1 MTARSPTARST
12 GEIVRQR
19 LIDALDARWAATVT
33 LIEAP
38 AGFGKSVALA
48 QAVSSNAEDPVGVD
62 VVIECRRFHAEAT
75 ELATAISDALDAVV
89 PGTRGAVRTAGGAPI
104 DRVLAAV
111 AARLPTVVTLIL
123 DDTHHLRA
131 SEGAVDLLAR
141 LVREMPSNLR
151 LVLAG
156 RSLPPLPLAR
166 AEAAGRVVRIGSAD
180 LVFTGDELGT
190 VADRLGALRS
200 ALTDIGGWPALT
212 RLAIAAGTVGP
223 IDFLLEE
230 IVDELDAEHRRAL
243 AAIVMGRGLSVE
255 DLKAV
260 ADGGALRHVLATVP
274 LVDARDGA
282 GRDATGAAT
291 TTAHDLWA
299 EALDRI
305 VGPTERGA
313 IAVGLGELLLAR
325 GAYREAAELGAEHR
339 SWTTTRRA
347 LLGLAMGGES
357 FPSATRLVQLRERIT
372 GHDQEPE
379 VVLLDALIARLGNDP
394 TRGRAL
400 AEQALEQFLPTG
412 EVAAIAAAGFEVG
425 LAAWLTGDLGR
436 VLEIYELAR
445 TVTARGNAS
454 LVPLMRVVEAVVA
467 DLRGDAARAV
477 SLLAE
482 VDLGAIPPSLAVYV
496 LSERISKLQLIGR
509 PAEALSLIRQ
519 ARQHLL
525 DPRLPFTVALAHWM
539 AGDPRPVVT
548 PWRRLRHQR
557 VGHNQTDFLGWV
569 YSSHIDAGLG
579 IEEPAEQPP
588 YPIER
593 SREQAFL
600 ALTTAVRAVTA
611 GDEAAAARAIEAL
624 AVTPGFDDPLCR
636 GELRRLPAVAWM
648 LSEPARRA
656 IGDGAHEGGDP
667 RLAPARL
674 LADLRRGGDR
684 TAGPDGPGT
693 DWAAGID
700 GPGTDW
706 AAGIDRSVLDAGRL
720 LTALPLRW
728 TAELLARLADV
739 AVRSPTD
746 RELAER
752 VVATAERIDGLTDG
766 RLRRLLGLPAFSSLG
781 GAEALGARLA
791 PGPGPVR
798 LHVFGTVAISHWW
811 NDDGPGPVSR
821 SRVRQLLGLLV
832 LRDPIGV
839 DELTDLLWPDM
850 TPEDARSNL
859 AASLRLAR
867 AVVDAT
873 DGDGR
878 RRPVEESLIVRDR
891 STVRLRRAD
900 MSCDLWDVL
909 ALVERLERNP
919 PRPGAPADA
928 DTTRSDRPASTA
940 PGPAGGSADEL
951 LTLGL
956 GALLTDLDDV
966 VGVRSDI
973 EAARGR
979 IRRAATDLADRHLAA
994 GRPTQSLHMTTRVLD
1009 GDPYDERAHTTR
1021 IHAAADLR
1029 DTDAVRLAV
1038 AAAGAALA
1046 DLGVTAPRPLAMALR
1061 RAASILGRDRPSGHQ
1076 GP

>member
-75 ELATAISDALDAVV
+75 ELATAISDALDAIV
-89 PGTRGAVRTAGGAPI
+89 PGTRGPVRTAGGAPI

-166 AEAAGRVVRIGSAD
+166 AEAAGRVVRIGSPD

-190 VADRLGALRS
+190 VADRLGASRS

-274 LVDARDGA
+274 LVGARDGA

-313 IAVGLGELLLAR
+313 IAAGLGELLLAR

-454 LVPLMRVVEAVVA
+454 LIPLMRVVEAVVA
-467 DLRGDAARAV
+467 DLRGDAARTV
-477 SLLAE
+477 SLLAD
-482 VDLGAIPPSLAVYV
+482 VDLDAIPTSLAVYV
-496 LSERISKLQLIGR
+496 LSERVSKLQLIGR

-519 ARQHLL
+519 ARQHSL
-525 DPRLPFTVALAHWM
+525 DPRLPFTLALAHWL
-539 AGDPRPVVT
+539 AGDPRPVFT
-548 PWRRLRHQR
+548 RWRRLRHQR

-579 IEEPAEQPP
+579 IDEPVEQPP

-600 ALTTAVRAVTA
+600 ALTNAVRAVTA
-611 GDEAAAARAIEAL
+611 GNEEAAARAIETL
-624 AVTPGFDDPLCR
+624 AVEPGFDDPLCR
-636 GELRRLPAVAWM
+636 GELRRLPTVAWM

-667 RLAPARL
+667 RLGPARL
-674 LADLRRGGDR
+674 LAALRRGDDP
-684 TAGPDGPGT
+684 TVGT
-693 DWAAGID
+693 DEPD
-700 GPGTDW
+700 TDTLRT
-706 AAGIDRSVLDAGRL
+706 DRSVLDSGRL
-720 LTALPLRW
+720 LTSLPLRW
-728 TAELLARLADV
+728 TAELLARLADL
-739 AVRSPTD
+739 ADREPTD

-752 VVATAERIDGLTDG
+752 VAATAERIDGLTDG
-766 RLRRLLGLPAFSSLG
+766 RLRRLLGLPTFSSLA

-798 LHVFGTVAISHWW
+798 LHVFGTLAISHWW
-811 NDDGPGPVSR
+811 NDDGPGPVNR

-850 TPEDARSNL
+850 TPEDGRANL

-873 DGDGR
+873 DGDGH

-891 STVRLRRAD
+891 STLRLRRAD

-919 PRPGAPADA
+919 LRPGTPTDADA
-928 DTTRSDRPASTA
+928 PRTDSRAATSPT
-940 PGPAGGSADEL
+940 PAGGSADEL
-951 LTLGL
+951 LALGL
-956 GALLTDLDDV
+956 FPLLEDLDDV
-966 VGVRSDI
+966 VGVRGEI

-979 IRRAATDLADRHLAA
+979 IRRAANDLADRHLAA
-994 GRPTQSLHMTTRVLD
+994 GRPAQSLHMTTRVLD

-1029 DTDAVRLAV
+1029 DAAAVRLAV

-1046 DLGVTAPRPLAMALR
+1046 DLGVAAPRPLAMALR
-1061 RAASILGRDRPSGHQ
+1061 RAASILERDRPSGHP